1 MSLILTTAAAS
12 TQAIEELVK
21 KYKTVGGL
29 LRKIEEL
36 VTGTNN
42 GKAPQLAG
50 YYAYWERSIF
60 TALNNMVLTAMR
72 TLVNMLVA
80 RSAKKAAA
88 AGLPARPPLF
98 KVLPLT
104 LIPPP
109 PRPRFLSLC
118 PCLGQDGLHR
128 GSTGR
133 SCSDLPAQSIHSVKH
148 LQ

>member
-1 MSLILTTAAAS
+1 MTTAAAS
-12 TQAIEELVK
+12 TQAVEELVK

-42 GKAPQLAG
+42 GKAPQLAS

-60 TALNNMVLTAMR
+60 TALNNMVLNAMR

-98 KVLPLT
+98 KVLPPIPLS
-104 LIPPP
+104 PPP
-109 PRPRFLSLC
+109 PNPFSPLL
-118 PCLGQDGLHR
+118 
-128 GSTGR
+128 
-133 SCSDLPAQSIHSVKH
+133 
-148 LQ
+148 

>member
-1 MSLILTTAAAS
+1 MHLF
-12 TQAIEELVK
+12 QAVEDLVK

-29 LRKIEEL
+29 LRKIEEV

-60 TALNNMVLTAMR
+60 TALNNMVLSAMR
-72 TLVNMLVA
+72 TLVNMLHA

-98 KVLPLT
+98 KVVLFGSVLDCFSMVEILYKST
-104 LIPPP
+104 AAKD
-109 PRPRFLSLC
+109 LSANCHAL
-118 PCLGQDGLHR
+118 R
-128 GSTGR
+128 
-133 SCSDLPAQSIHSVKH
+133 
-148 LQ
+148 

>member
-1 MSLILTTAAAS
+1 MSASWTTNCHL
-12 TQAIEELVK
+12 QVIEDLVK

-29 LRKIEEL
+29 LRKIEEV

-60 TALNNMVLTAMR
+60 SALNSMVLNAMR
-72 TLVNMLVA
+72 MLVTMLHA

-98 KVLPLT
+98 KVTTALVCDWAAASAHDGHSPW
-104 LIPPP
+104 
-109 PRPRFLSLC
+109 RSLSLRSV
-118 PCLGQDGLHR
+118 CLL
-128 GSTGR
+128 
-133 SCSDLPAQSIHSVKH
+133 

>member
-1 MSLILTTAAAS
+1 M
-12 TQAIEELVK
+12 K

-29 LRKIEEL
+29 LRKIEEV

-60 TALNNMVLTAMR
+60 SALNSMVLNAMR
-72 TLVNMLVA
+72 MLVTMLHA

-98 KVLPLT
+98 KVTTCTCFSLLLHWHT
-104 LIPPP
+104 IDIP
-109 PRPRFLSLC
+109 
-118 PCLGQDGLHR
+118 QR
-128 GSTGR
+128 GVFEISMFATAR
-133 SCSDLPAQSIHSVKH
+133 IIQS
-148 LQ
+148 